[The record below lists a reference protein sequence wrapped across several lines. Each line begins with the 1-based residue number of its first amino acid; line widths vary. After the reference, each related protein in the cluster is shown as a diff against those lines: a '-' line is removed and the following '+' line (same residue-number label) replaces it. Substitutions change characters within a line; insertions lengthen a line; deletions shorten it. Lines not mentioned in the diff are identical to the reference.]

1 MGHDGAVALD
11 VDDTPLE
18 IDCPRCGSSVS
29 QRFYGP
35 CPSCVG
41 QLRASQRSD
50 GGDYT
55 AAEYE
60 PKMNVVPNQIA
71 SKD

>member
-1 MGHDGAVALD
+1 MALD
-11 VDDTPLE
+11 VDDTP
-18 IDCPRCGSSVS
+18 ITFDCPRCGASVS
-29 QRFYGP
+29 ARFYGP
-35 CPSCVG
+35 CASCVDG
-41 QLRASQRSD
+41 LRASQRSSA
-50 GGDYT
+50 GRYE